1 MIKADSFSF
10 VLDLSIYFPEVIESH
25 HLASAYDYML
35 KVLMEDTDKLEIF
48 LSEKL
53 KFIQGV
59 QKSNTL
65 IILSTVNLSAINY
78 RASTQVETL

>member
-1 MIKADSFSF
+1 MIVIISREA
-10 VLDLSIYFPEVIESH
+10 IIQFPEVIESH
-25 HLASAYDYML
+25 HLAGAYDYML
-35 KVLMEDTDKLEIF
+35 KVLMEDTGKLEIF

-65 IILSTVNLSAINY
+65 IILSTLKEISN
-78 RASTQVETL
+78 R